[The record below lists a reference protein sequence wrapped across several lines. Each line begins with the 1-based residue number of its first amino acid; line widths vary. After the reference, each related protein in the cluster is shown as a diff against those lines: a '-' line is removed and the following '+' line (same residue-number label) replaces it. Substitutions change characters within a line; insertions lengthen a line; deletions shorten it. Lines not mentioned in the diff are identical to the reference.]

1 MLLNLS
7 MKNNIEILIPTLN
20 EEGNIEKVIDELK
33 IEGYKNITLLDG
45 NSTDQTV
52 EIAKNKG
59 CRIILDN
66 ANTSG
71 FGGSLINGL
80 NNLQHEYFCIFD
92 GDNSFNP
99 KAISEMLNKISNG
112 ADFVF
117 GTRYLDGNK
126 SEDDT
131 FITKF
136 GNFFFTKLV
145 RLLFKINTTDLLFLY
160 VVGKR
165 ENVTKLDLKQQD
177 FRFCTEFLIT
187 CYRDFNCKEVLSKER
202 KRYSGVSKVNKIFDG
217 MKLLTNIAIMYFKYY
232 DKK

>member
-7 MKNNIEILIPTLN
+7 VKNNIEILIPTLN

-66 ANTSG
+66 TNISG

-99 KAISEMLNKISNG
+99 KAILEMLNKISNG

-131 FITKF
+131 FITKL

-177 FRFCTEFLIT
+177 FRFCTEFMIK

>member
-66 ANTSG
+66 TNISG

-99 KAISEMLNKISNG
+99 KAILEMLNKISHG

-117 GTRYLDGNK
+117 CTRYLDGNK

-131 FITKF
+131 FITKL

-165 ENVTKLDLKQQD
+165 ENVSKLDLKQQD
-177 FRFCTEFLIT
+177 FRFCTEFMIK

>member
-66 ANTSG
+66 TNISG

-131 FITKF
+131 FITKL

-165 ENVTKLDLKQQD
+165 ENVSKLNLKQQD
-177 FRFCTEFLIT
+177 FTFCTEFLIK

-217 MKLLTNIAIMYFKYY
+217 MKFLVNICLIYFKYY

>member
-99 KAISEMLNKISNG
+99 KAILEMLNKISNG

-131 FITKF
+131 FITKL

-165 ENVTKLDLKQQD
+165 ENVSKLDLKQQD
-177 FRFCTEFLIT
+177 FRFCTEFMIK

-202 KRYSGVSKVNKIFDG
+202 KRYLGVSKVNKIFDG
-217 MKLLTNIAIMYFKYY
+217 MKLLTNIGIMYFKYY

>member
-1 MLLNLS
+1 

-20 EEGNIEKVIDELK
+20 EEGNIEKVINELK
-33 IEGYKNITLLDG
+33 IEGYNNITILDA
-45 NSTDQTV
+45 NSTDRTV
-52 EIAKNKG
+52 EIAKDND
-59 CRIILDN
+59 CRIILDDQ
-66 ANTSG
+66 NTSG
-71 FGGSLINGL
+71 FGGSVINGL
-80 NNLQHEYFCIFD
+80 NNLQYEYFCIFD

-99 KAISEMLNKISNG
+99 KAISKMLDEISSG
-112 ADFVF
+112 ADFAF

-131 FITKF
+131 MVTKF
-136 GNFFFTKLV
+136 GNFFFTNLV
-145 RLLFKINTTDLLFLY
+145 RFLFKINTTDLLFLY

-165 ENVTKLDLKQQD
+165 ENVSKLNLKQQD
-177 FRFCTEFLIT
+177 FRFCTEFLIK

-217 MKLLTNIAIMYFKYY
+217 MKFLTNIGIMYFKYY

>member
-1 MLLNLS
+1 

-66 ANTSG
+66 TNISG

-99 KAISEMLNKISNG
+99 KAILEMLNKISHG

-131 FITKF
+131 FITKL

-165 ENVTKLDLKQQD
+165 ENVSKLNLKQQD
-177 FRFCTEFLIT
+177 FSFCTEFLIK
-187 CYRDFNCKEVLSKER
+187 CYKSFNCMEVFSKER
-202 KRYSGVSKVNKIFDG
+202 KRLSGISKVNRIFDG
-217 MKLLTNIAIMYFKYY
+217 LKILGNIFSIYFR
-232 DKK
+232 